1 MPTALRYISYA
12 LPTSWAAQGMRSLM
26 LRGWGMLDFEVW
38 IGFVAVLGWSV
49 LFLIMAVAGIRS
61 VD

>member
-1 MPTALRYISYA
+1 
-12 LPTSWAAQGMRSLM
+12 MRSIM
-26 LRGWGMLDFEVW
+26 LRGWSMMEFEVW
-38 IGFVAVLGWSV
+38 IGFVAVIGWSV